1 MSIAKGDILNESV
14 MSTELC
20 FLAHAHTA
28 THPVSI
34 DFYPLFTE
42 HAEHQIRENTPSTN
56 PVGGVRGGFPPEY
69 PTRRWET
76 RQLNIV
82 IAEIGPGGFTLSD
95 YLTGSRGRP
104 R

>member
-42 HAEHQIRENTPSTN
+42 HAEHQIRDTPSQRCTN
-56 PVGGVRGGFPPEY
+56 PVGGVRGGSPPEY

-82 IAEIGPGGFTLSD
+82 IGEIGPGGYTF
-95 YLTGSRGRP
+95 
-104 R
+104 